1 MQVNIRRLIGLMSV
15 TLALSLMVVG
25 FSQAVVAK
33 GRVKSNKP
41 HANITI
47 KQAQTIA
54 QHKFPGKIVQK
65 TKLEKESRVWEYS
78 VMVKSG
84 KTIHE
89 VMVNAK
95 TGKIDNAEAND
106 STGKRDKS
114 ESDSGREK
122 ETPDSPR
129 K

>member
-1 MQVNIRRLIGLMSV
+1 MQVNIRRLIGLLSV
-15 TLALSLMVVG
+15 ILALSG
-25 FSQAVVAK
+25 ISQAVVAK
-33 GRVKSNKP
+33 VTAKSIKP
-41 HANITI
+41 HANITM
-47 KQAQTIA
+47 KQAEAIA
-54 QHKFPGKIVQK
+54 LHQFAGKIVQK
-65 TKLEKESRVWEYS
+65 TKLEKESKVWEYS

-84 KTIHE
+84 KTTHE

-114 ESDSGREK
+114 KSDSGKEK
-122 ETPDSPR
+122 EVPDNRR